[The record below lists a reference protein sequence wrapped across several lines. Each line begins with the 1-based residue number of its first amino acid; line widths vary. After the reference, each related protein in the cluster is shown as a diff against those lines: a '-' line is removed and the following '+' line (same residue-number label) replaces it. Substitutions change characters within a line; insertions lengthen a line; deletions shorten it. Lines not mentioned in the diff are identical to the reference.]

1 MKGMKYRAA
10 ILVALLVAFLSCK
23 QQPSGYIRAAGVVDG
38 EIISLK
44 SLVSGKILRLN
55 FNEGVHVKKD
65 EVLVEI
71 EADKIITQIKGLDFK
86 EKEISINSNKL
97 QRRISLLRSNLD
109 YWKGQVESFE
119 RLREKNSISG
129 DELEKAKL
137 KLKEIETSLFETEQT
152 LQELRVKKE
161 DLQNERNRLELLLKD
176 HTLNSPVTGLV
187 LDRYMNEGEII
198 LPGMSIADILDT
210 SSLFIETF
218 VEEKELGR
226 LSIGQKVEI
235 FVDGIEGRSFSG
247 EIRLFGR
254 EAEFSPKY
262 ILSEQERQSLLYKVK
277 IIING
282 NNEVFKIGMPVTIQA
297 KAQIYYD

>member
-10 ILVALLVAFLSCK
+10 VLIALFAAFLNCK

-44 SLVSGKILRLN
+44 SLVSGKILKLN
-55 FNEGVHVKKD
+55 LNEGMQIKKD
-65 EVLVEI
+65 EALVEI
-71 EADKIITQIKGLDFK
+71 EADKIAIQMKGLDFK

-97 QRRISLLRSNLD
+97 QRRISFLRSNLD
-109 YWKGQVESFE
+109 YWKSQVERFE

-152 LQELRVKKE
+152 LQELKVKKE
-161 DLQNERNRLELLLKD
+161 DLQNERNRLELILKD
-176 HTLNSPVTGLV
+176 HTLFSPVTGLV
-187 LDRYMNEGEII
+187 LDRYRNEGEII
-198 LPGMSIADILDT
+198 LPGTSIADILDT
-210 SSLFIETF
+210 SSLFVETF
-218 VEEKELGR
+218 VEERELGR
-226 LSIGQKVEI
+226 MRIGQKVEI
-235 FVDGIEGRSFSG
+235 FVDGIEGRTFSG
-247 EIRLFGR
+247 EISLFGR

-277 IIING
+277 ISING
-282 NNEVFKIGMPVTIQA
+282 DNEVFKVGMPVTIQA
-297 KAQIYYD
+297 KAQTSGN